1 MYSEEDCL
9 FRGKWKKEFNTQ
21 IYGCTYYNEPNAV
34 SFKEQC
40 PCKDVDVRK
49 CEKFK
54 ERKNEDE

>member
-1 MYSEEDCL
+1 MYSEEECL

-21 IYGCTYYNEPNAV
+21 LYGCTYFNEPNSI
-34 SFKEQC
+34 SFRDAC
-40 PCKDVDVRK
+40 PHKDKDVRK